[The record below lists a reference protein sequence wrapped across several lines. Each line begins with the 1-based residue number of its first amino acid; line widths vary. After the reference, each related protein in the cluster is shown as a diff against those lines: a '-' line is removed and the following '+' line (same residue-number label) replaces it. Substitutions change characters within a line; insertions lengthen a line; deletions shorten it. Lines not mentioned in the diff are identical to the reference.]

1 MIDSHSHILKEY
13 YSDVDSVIKDVK
25 KRGIIAIINCGDSI
39 ETSREVTEYSKKYFN
54 FVYASVGIH
63 PQNVDEFS
71 EKNMII
77 IEKMIKIDTVKAIG
91 EIGLDYH
98 YSNCDKEAQKK
109 MFKRHLE
116 LAEKYHKPVIIHSRD
131 AIQDT
136 YDIIKNYDIRGVI
149 HCFSG
154 SLEMA
159 ELFVKK
165 GFFIGVGGVL
175 TFKNANNLPKVIEKI
190 DLNNILLETDSPFLS
205 PEPLRGQKNIPI
217 NVLYVAQK
225 IAEIKKISLSDVVKQ
240 TTYNALRLFDLNL

>member
-13 YSDVDSVIKDVK
+13 YSDVDFVVKDVK
-25 KRGIIAIINCGDSI
+25 QRGIIAIVNCGDSV
-39 ETSREVTEYSKKYFN
+39 ETSKEVVEYSKKYFN

-63 PQNVDEFS
+63 PQNVDEYS

-77 IEKMIKIDTVKAIG
+77 IEKMIKINTVKAIG

-98 YSNCDKEAQKK
+98 YSNCDKDAQKE

-136 YDIIKNYDIRGVI
+136 YDIVKNYDIRGVI

-190 DLNNILLETDSPFLS
+190 SLNNILLETDSPFLS

-225 IAEIKKISLSDVVKQ
+225 IAEIKKIDLSDVVKQ
-240 TTYNALRLFDLNL
+240 TTYNALRLFDLDL

>member
-1 MIDSHSHILKEY
+1 MIDSHAHILREY
-13 YSDVDSVIKDVK
+13 YDNVDTVIRDVK
-25 KRGIIAIINCGDSI
+25 QKGIIAIVNCGDSI
-39 ETSREVTEYSKKYFN
+39 DTSKEVVDYSKKYFN

-77 IEKMIKIDTVKAIG
+77 IEKMVKIDSVKAIG

-98 YSNCDKEAQKK
+98 YSNCDKEAQKE
-109 MFKRHLE
+109 MFIRHLE

-136 YDIIKNYDIRGVI
+136 YDIIKDYDVRGVI
-149 HCFSG
+149 HCYSG

-159 ELFVKK
+159 QLFLKK
-165 GFFIGVGGVL
+165 GFFIGVGGIL
-175 TFKNANNLPKVIEKI
+175 TFKNANNLLKVIEKI
-190 DLNNILLETDSPFLS
+190 DLNNLLLETDSPFLS
-205 PEPLRGQKNIPI
+205 PEPVRGQKNIPI

-225 IAEIKKISLSDVVKQ
+225 IAEIKNITLSDVVKQ
-240 TTYNALRLFDLNL
+240 TTYNALRLFDLDL

>member
-1 MIDSHSHILKEY
+1 
-13 YSDVDSVIKDVK
+13 
-25 KRGIIAIINCGDSI
+25 
-39 ETSREVTEYSKKYFN
+39 
-54 FVYASVGIH
+54 
-63 PQNVDEFS
+63 
-71 EKNMII
+71 
-77 IEKMIKIDTVKAIG
+77 MIKIDSVKAIG

-98 YSNCDKEAQKK
+98 YSNCDKDAQKE

-136 YDIIKNYDIRGVI
+136 YDIVKNYDIRGVI

-159 ELFVKK
+159 ELFIKK

-190 DLNNILLETDSPFLS
+190 SLNNILLETDSPFLS
-205 PEPLRGQKNIPI
+205 PEPLRGQKNIPV

-225 IAEIKKISLSDVVKQ
+225 IADIKKIDLSDVIKQ